1 MLIAVRATRPV
12 AGAVLST
19 GWKDTID
26 RRHTSMFTEA
36 SGDLAARDLKDVTQ
50 RTGDMPS
57 ASSCGVND

>member
-36 SGDLAARDLKDVTQ
+36 SGDLELGLKGVMQ
-50 RTGDMPS
+50 RTGVDVRFFLW
-57 ASSCGVND
+57 CE

>member
-26 RRHTSMFTEA
+26 RRHTSMFTSLT
-36 SGDLAARDLKDVTQ
+36 SGDLELGLKGVMQ
-50 RTGDMPS
+50 RTGVVRFFLW
-57 ASSCGVND
+57 CE